1 MCENRKYIYGKGTC
15 AMKVYLNEISGL
27 WDAIV
32 GLYMSRRSWTRDLEE
47 AVRAQYMLSF
57 NRWGMRYHCE
67 HESNLREPLADEM
80 AKSLE
85 KLCKWMPRHITL
97 GRFIDFSFTVEG
109 MHRGAQDDFDSHA
122 RRLDNRILR
131 SSTRLARFG
140 NEKSSWYQG
149 KILTTDEACKALG
162 VTLPEEVELNG
173 EKYVAA
179 QNGYVRTDLAD
190 IQDVRRGL
198 YMLSIPS
205 NFIFKVNATEFA
217 HIVQQRDKTGHAHP
231 ELQEAVET
239 MIDLIQAEI
248 PPFTRD
254 FWHSIKN

>member
-1 MCENRKYIYGKGTC
+1 
-15 AMKVYLNEISGL
+15 MKVYLNEINGL
-27 WDAIV
+27 WNAIV
-32 GLYMSRRSWTRDLEE
+32 GLYMSKRSWTRDLEE
-47 AVRAQYMLSF
+47 AIRVQYQLNF
-57 NRWGMRYHCE
+57 DRWGMRYFHDYGQE
-67 HESNLREPLADEM
+67 KRETLGPELA
-80 AKSLE
+80 ASLE
-85 KLCKWMPRHITL
+85 KLCKWMPKHITL
-97 GRFIDFSFTVEG
+97 GRFIDFSFAVEG

-131 SSTRLARFG
+131 SSTRLAQFG

-149 KILTTDEACKALG
+149 KILTTGEACKALG
-162 VTLPEEVELNG
+162 MTLPEEMELNG

-179 QNGYVRTDLAD
+179 QNGYIRADLAD
-190 IQDVRRGL
+190 SQDVRRGL